1 MCGPVLPAGGEGYG
15 QGCGVCGF
23 VFPDSLLT
31 GNSRADC
38 GILVRYLR
46 YGCRN
51 FLDEQ
56 SDSGIFLNVVSPGS
70 CDMDLDIMIQF
81 FAGACFA

>member
-1 MCGPVLPAGGEGYG
+1 MCGPVLPAGRGIWPGLWG
-15 QGCGVCGF
+15 LRICISGF
-23 VFPDSLLT
+23 SLT

-46 YGCRN
+46 YGCRD

-70 CDMDLDIMIQF
+70 CDMDIDIMIQV